1 MRTLPAWARIAD
13 ALAIAALL
21 LAVSILVFGGF
32 TIAVGPVRISSHSP
46 WRSLLLAVLIAAVR
60 HWRVPAP
67 PLHRRILRGPATRPD
82 DRQVVTIALTSRV
95 AVLLAA
101 YFAVLTIGLAP
112 TGFKLSP
119 DPLLD
124 LPGRFD
130 AGWYGAIAM
139 DGYRFEGRFDRQQNI
154 AFFPAFPMMMR
165 AAGVWAGAWVRGIPK
180 GERTARALWAGVVIS
195 IVAFAWGAVY
205 VRRLAADTIGPE
217 GATAS
222 VALLAAYP
230 FSVAFSAP
238 YTEGLFLLGCVA
250 AFHHFRGREWV
261 PAALWGGLVGLTR
274 PNGCLLSVVLACLM
288 VEHVWRERRAWREYP
303 ILAALLAASAPGLTM
318 LAHTV
323 YVRQLTGVWFGWA
336 RVQGAWG
343 RSFQGFDTVVE
354 AFKRI
359 EYEGFFQA
367 IANTPFDALN
377 ALGLIFALA
386 MLPAVFRHVGLAA
399 GMFVLLNVL
408 PPLLTGGVLSMGRFT
423 STLFPLFLGLAAV
436 LPPRAVVPVT
446 TAFAVGQGLV
456 TAVFFTWR
464 GLF

>member
-1 MRTLPAWARIAD
+1 VWARLAD

-21 LAVSILVFGGF
+21 LVVSILVFGGF
-32 TIAVGPVRISSHSP
+32 TLAVGPLRISSHSP
-46 WRSLLLAVLIAAVR
+46 WRLLLLAAVVAAVR
-60 HWRVPAP
+60 HWAAPAP
-67 PLHRRILRGPATRPD
+67 PLHQRVRRWRGIAADERH
-82 DRQVVTIALTSRV
+82 VVTIALTSRI
-95 AVLLAA
+95 AVLLTA

-154 AFFPAFPMMMR
+154 AFFPAFPMSMR
-165 AAGVWAGAWVRGIPK
+165 AAGVWTGAWVRGIPK
-180 GERTARALWAGVVIS
+180 GERTARALWGGVIIS
-195 IVAFAWGAVY
+195 IVAFVWGAVY
-205 VRRLAADTIGPE
+205 VGRLASETIGSE
-217 GATAS
+217 RATEA

-238 YTEGLFLLGCVA
+238 YMEGLFLLGCVA
-250 AFHHFRGREWV
+250 AFYHFRRRDWV
-261 PAALWGGLVGLTR
+261 RAALWGGLVGLTR
-274 PNGCLLSVVLACLM
+274 PNGCLLSVVLACLI

-303 ILAALLAASAPGLTM
+303 LITALLAASASGLTM
-318 LAHTV
+318 LAHTI

-343 RSFQGFDTVVE
+343 RSFQGLDSVVE
-354 AFKRI
+354 AFNRI
-359 EYEGFFQA
+359 DYEGFFQA

-377 ALGLIFALA
+377 AVGLIVALV

-399 GMFVLLNVL
+399 GVFVLLNVL

-423 STLFPLFLGLAAV
+423 STLFPLFLALAAI
-436 LPPRAVVPVT
+436 LPPRATVPVT

-456 TAVFFTWR
+456 AAVFFTWR